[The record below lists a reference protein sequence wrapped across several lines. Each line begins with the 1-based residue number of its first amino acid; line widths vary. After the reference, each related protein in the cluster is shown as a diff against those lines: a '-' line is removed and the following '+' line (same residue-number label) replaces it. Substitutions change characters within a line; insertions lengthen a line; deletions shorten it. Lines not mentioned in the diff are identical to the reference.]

1 VTQSLGRDL
10 RIAARRLIA
19 TPLFTIFSIL
29 SLGVGIGV
37 TTIAY
42 SLVDGIFFGK
52 VAIHDPAS
60 AVFVMA
66 SNDGRIRFQ
75 PVMSR
80 PDFEDLRAS
89 QESLG
94 TLAASWRFN
103 PSVASSAT
111 TELMQ
116 AEAVTGDYFPALG
129 VAAALGR
136 TIQPADDE
144 ARAAVAV
151 LSHELWRAR
160 FASDPRIIGQTV
172 RIGGH
177 SFEIVGIA
185 PKSFAGVATD
195 FGASGTRLW
204 VPLGTAPQFVS
215 AVRWFDLP
223 VGGAPPARLGA
234 HPIPD
239 RERRDLM
246 VIGRLRAGVAAE
258 TAAAELAQVGTRL
271 DSSYP
276 NTISFRGTQT
286 IPRRAWTARTVDD
299 VRTEAV
305 EYVQRMGIV
314 VASLVCLV
322 LVVACTNLANLVLAR
337 GATRRQEI
345 AVRRALGASRWRLV
359 REQASESLLIA
370 IGGGLAAFVVM
381 RALHAGQAARAERSL
396 HRRMARRHDPRYFPD
411 HRCPDSAR
419 AWF

>member
-1 VTQSLGRDL
+1 
-10 RIAARRLIA
+10 
-19 TPLFTIFSIL
+19 
-29 SLGVGIGV
+29 
-37 TTIAY
+37 
-42 SLVDGIFFGK
+42 
-52 VAIHDPAS
+52 
-60 AVFVMA
+60 
-66 SNDGRIRFQ
+66 
-75 PVMSR
+75 
-80 PDFEDLRAS
+80 
-89 QESLG
+89 
-94 TLAASWRFN
+94 
-103 PSVASSAT
+103 
-111 TELMQ
+111 
-116 AEAVTGDYFPALG
+116 
-129 VAAALGR
+129 
-136 TIQPADDE
+136 
-144 ARAAVAV
+144 
-151 LSHELWRAR
+151 
-160 FASDPRIIGQTV
+160 
-172 RIGGH
+172 
-177 SFEIVGIA
+177 
-185 PKSFAGVATD
+185 
-195 FGASGTRLW
+195 
-204 VPLGTAPQFVS
+204 
-215 AVRWFDLP
+215 
-223 VGGAPPARLGA
+223 
-234 HPIPD
+234 
-239 RERRDLM
+239 M